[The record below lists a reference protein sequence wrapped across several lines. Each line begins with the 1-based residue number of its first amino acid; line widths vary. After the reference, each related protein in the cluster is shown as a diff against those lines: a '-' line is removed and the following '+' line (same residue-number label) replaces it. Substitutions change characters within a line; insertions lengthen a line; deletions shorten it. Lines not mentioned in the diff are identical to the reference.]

1 MGLVEIIK
9 LKGIGREAWLWTV
22 RQQAEKFSSGL
33 LWVISVGKTGQLPQ
47 MIPEEDRI
55 LISKCE
61 PMAKSK
67 LVNHAFVSA

>member
-33 LWVISVGKTGQLPQ
+33 LWVISVGKTG
-47 MIPEEDRI
+47 
-55 LISKCE
+55 
-61 PMAKSK
+61 
-67 LVNHAFVSA
+67 